1 MIGTQ
6 ALIDKFKYALDSG
19 FGYIWGAA
27 GSVWTQAKQDISTD
41 SNIKKYG
48 QQWVGHRVAD
58 CSGLFSWAFKQ
69 FGSYMYHGSNTMWR
83 DYCTAKGDLKTGKRT
98 DGQEL
103 KPGTAVFT
111 DHDGDKTHVGL
122 YIGNGTVIE
131 AASTRYGVITSKV
144 TNSKWKCWGELKGVD
159 YGMVVPVTDSK
170 AYPTLK
176 KGMKGSNVTML
187 QTMLMAHG
195 YQLPKWGADGDFGN
209 ETLKAVKAFQKDRG
223 LTADGIVGPATWA
236 ALNETDARR
245 YTVTIDN
252 MTLDQANKLLKEY
265 PTADV
270 KEVK

>member
-48 QQWVGHRVAD
+48 QQWVGHRVVD

-69 FGSYMYHGSNTMWR
+69 LGSYMYHGSNTMWR

-131 AASTRYGVITSKV
+131 AASTRYGVITSNI

-159 YGMVVPVTDSK
+159 YGMAVPVTDSK
-170 AYPTLK
+170 THPTLK

-209 ETLKAVKAFQKDRG
+209 ETLKAVKVFQKDRG
-223 LTADGIVGPATWA
+223 LAVDGIVGPATWA

-252 MTLDQANKLLKEY
+252 LTLDQANKLLKEF